1 MVGETAVRIQK
12 LASGDIGSQRLEH
25 LAGIKAACAVA
36 GMAGIPLVEALARP
50 RTFDQRALGRRG
62 RIHNLQGRFQ
72 ALPGATVP
80 ARILLID
87 DVCTTGS
94 TMNAACDALRAA
106 GAVELHCLVFA
117 RV

>member
-1 MVGETAVRIQK
+1 
-12 LASGDIGSQRLEH
+12 
-25 LAGIKAACAVA
+25 
-36 GMAGIPLVEALARP
+36 MAGIPVVEALARP

-72 ALPGATVP
+72 TLPGATVP